1 MAKTYETGVLE
12 GIATWAHLTEGEV
25 FQGTPTGKLSITVQ
39 PSKTDAD
46 KMAQI
51 AAECFEEFKNS
62 SENAKKKFT
71 GEPNLGAKED
81 KDGNI
86 VFKFVANEKI
96 HTKNGQELKKTI
108 PIFDGAGNEVTN
120 KIKGNIGNGSIIGVS
135 YQLFPYHNS
144 SRTFGVSLRLQGIQI
159 IKYVPYGGHDAASM
173 GFAKHDG
180 AFDGS
185 SIIADTDEEDIA
197 GEVPF
202 PAEEDF

>member
-1 MAKTYETGVLE
+1 MSNKQYETGVLE
-12 GIATWAHLTEGEV
+12 GIASWAHLTEGEV

-46 KMAQI
+46 KMQQI
-51 AAECFEEFKNS
+51 AADCFDAFKA
-62 SENAKKKFT
+62 ENAKKKFT

-108 PIFDGAGNEVTN
+108 PIFDGAGREVTK
-120 KIKGNIGNGSIIGVS
+120 KIKGNIGNGSIIAVS
-135 YQLFPYHNS
+135 YQLFPYLNS
-144 SRTFGVSLRLQGIQI
+144 SRVFGVSLRLQGIQI

-173 GFAKHDG
+173 GFARHDD
-180 AFDGS
+180 AFNGS
-185 SIIADTDEEDIA
+185 SIIAGNDEEDA
-197 GEVPF
+197 ASDVPF
-202 PAEEDF
+202 PTEEDF

>member
-46 KMAQI
+46 KMQQI
-51 AAECFEEFKNS
+51 SADCFDAFKA
-62 SENAKKKFT
+62 ENAQKKFT

-108 PIFDGAGNEVTN
+108 PIFDGAGREVTN
-120 KIKGNIGNGSIIGVS
+120 KIKGNIGNGSIIAVS
-135 YQLFPYHNS
+135 YQLFPYFNS
-144 SRTFGVSLRLQGIQI
+144 SRVFGVSLRLQGIQI

-173 GFAKHDG
+173 GFVKHDG

-185 SIIADTDEEDIA
+185 SIIADNDEEDAA
-197 GEVPF
+197 GDVPF